1 MSKKEIKAQRVKDT
15 FIETTKNMI
24 VAHGV
29 DAVSARK
36 VADTAGYT
44 FATIYNHFSN
54 MDELLFETR
63 SKVIAEIVSFLH
75 NKATESKKHD
85 AVYTI
90 FKNYIDYFIE
100 HPNYFKFLFFKKLD
114 KEHIDF
120 EANNEYV
127 LLGQILNGAFDDADA
142 SSGCDTVFFAVHGML
157 MIYIS
162 QNFGMTK
169 EQLYQYLEKLTNH
182 FDTEAR

>member
-1 MSKKEIKAQRVKDT
+1 MSNKELKAQRVKGI
-15 FIETTKNMI
+15 FIETTKNI
-24 VAHGV
+24 IIEHGV

-36 VADTAGYT
+36 VADIAGYT

-63 SKVIAEIVSFLH
+63 AKVIAEIISFLH
-75 NKATESKKHD
+75 NKVTEGNKQD

-100 HPNYFKFLFFKKLD
+100 HPNYFQFLFYKKLD
-114 KEHIDF
+114 NEHGDF
-120 EANNEYV
+120 EANNEYM
-127 LLGQILNGAFDDADA
+127 LLGQILIEAIDDTDT
-142 SSGCDTVFFAVHGML
+142 SDCNTVFFAVHGML

-169 EQLYQYLEKLTNH
+169 EQLYQYLDKLTNH